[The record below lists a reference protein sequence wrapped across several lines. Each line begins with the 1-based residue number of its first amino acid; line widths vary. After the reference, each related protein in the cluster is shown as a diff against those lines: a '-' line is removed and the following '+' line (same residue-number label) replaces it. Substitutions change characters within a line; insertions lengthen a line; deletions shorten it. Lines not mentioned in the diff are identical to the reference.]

1 MKIGVIGSGISGL
14 VTAWALQTKHEV
26 TLFEKNRNLGGH
38 SNTVDIEI
46 GSDNH
51 PVETGFIVLNDKNYP
66 LFTSLLKHLNVSTNN
81 SSMSF
86 SVSVDKGAFE
96 YSSSYIGLVSQ
107 TKNIIDPKYWKM
119 LRDINYFYNNALKD
133 VRNSP
138 ENETMGEFLNRFNY
152 SKKFI
157 DYHILPMT
165 ASIWSCP
172 RKSALNFPI
181 KSLLTFFENHK
192 LLNIYNRP
200 TWSTIKNGSREYVS
214 KIEELLRGPVYKNT
228 KVNKISKLK
237 NSIKLHTSSG
247 IEKFDEVVLANHAD
261 QSYEIIKENFEEE
274 GNLLKDFK
282 YQKNSSI
289 LHSDINFMPKRN
301 SVWSSWNYITET
313 GSSGNLSITY
323 WMNELQKIKSS
334 KPILLSL
341 NPKRLPNPDLIHGQY
356 TYSHPVFDNTA
367 IKIQKDLYNIQ
378 GKNKIWFCGAWT
390 GFGFHED
397 GLKSAAEIANYFN
410 IQLPWLHSGEV
421 LHAAQ

>member
-1 MKIGVIGSGISGL
+1 
-14 VTAWALQTKHEV
+14 
-26 TLFEKNRNLGGH
+26 
-38 SNTVDIEI
+38 
-46 GSDNH
+46 
-51 PVETGFIVLNDKNYP
+51 
-66 LFTSLLKHLNVSTNN
+66 
-81 SSMSF
+81 
-86 SVSVDKGAFE
+86 
-96 YSSSYIGLVSQ
+96 
-107 TKNIIDPKYWKM
+107 M
-119 LRDINYFYNNALKD
+119 LRDINYFYINALKD

-172 RKSALNFPI
+172 RKSALSFPI

-200 TWSTIKNGSREYVS
+200 TWSTVKNGSREYVN
-214 KIEELLRGPVYKNT
+214 KIERLLKGPVYKNT
-228 KVNKISKLK
+228 KINKISKLK

-261 QSYEIIKENFEEE
+261 QSYEMIKENFEEE

-289 LHSDINFMPKRN
+289 LHSDVNFMPKRN

-334 KPILLSL
+334 MPILLSL

-356 TYSHPVFDNTA
+356 SYSHPVFDNTA
-367 IKIQKDLYNIQ
+367 IQIQKNLHKIQ

-397 GLKSAAEIANYFN
+397 GIKSAAEIANHFN